1 MSPTNRKTHL
11 LELVQLFQ
19 KKENPESSLWV
30 FVSCIGI
37 SRTLKINP
45 IFSRVDS
52 QLSQIHVKQ
61 FYRRN
66 FIPLTAELP
75 STNLHIYRG
84 VARIAT
90 RVFCCIRKLMSTNM
104 TKFSTLFKIEHLN
117 FLPRQIFGNNYLEQ
131 SRINQY
137 QQFMTMFVLFG
148 KLV

>member
-1 MSPTNRKTHL
+1 MEKLICSS
-11 LELVQLFQ
+11 LFSYF
-19 KKENPESSLWV
+19 KKEENPEYSLWV
-30 FVSCIGI
+30 LVSCMGI

-45 IFSRVDS
+45 IFFRVDS

-66 FIPLTAELP
+66 SIPLTAELP

-90 RVFCCIRKLMSTNM
+90 RLFYCIRKLMSTNM

-117 FLPRQIFGNNYLEQ
+117 FLPRQSLGNNYLEQ

-137 QQFMTMFVLFG
+137 QQFRTMFVLFG